1 MNISQVLVGDY
12 EAEKTEIRE
21 KRVKEALTRYSQR
34 TAIV

>member
-21 KRVKEALTRYSQR
+21 KGLRKPLLDTHKELL
-34 TAIV
+34 